1 MLPSMIYLNGPAG
14 SGKTTLANL
23 LQTAYPSVAQVQF
36 PLPLWEI
43 ADSILHQSGQLK
55 DTDEPFDFASQ
66 DIKASIIEGSG
77 PPPTTWRDFLIE
89 QGYLLRKHFGPD
101 ILSRIAAQSS
111 KTLFMQGIQTIIYPN
126 VRTMEDLTTL
136 IPLAPKREQVLIRL
150 EREGKTWDGDLG
162 GYLDTVPFLT
172 ITLSNNST
180 PEELLKTALHLLE
193 EDPSYDR

>member
-1 MLPSMIYLNGPAG
+1 MLPSMIYLNGPKG

-43 ADSILHQSGQLK
+43 ADSILHQSGRLK
-55 DTDEPFDFASQ
+55 DTDEPLDFASQ
-66 DIKASIIEGSG
+66 EVKAKLINPDRRPE
-77 PPPTTWRDFLIE
+77 TWRDFLIA
-89 QGYLLRKHFGPD
+89 QGKLLRNYFGHD
-101 ILSRIAAQSS
+101 ILSRIAAESS
-111 KTLFMQGIQTIIYPN
+111 KVLFMQNIQTIIYPN
-126 VRTMEDLTTL
+126 VRTMEDLASL

-150 EREGKTWDGDLG
+150 ERDGTTWDGDLG
-162 GYLDTVPFLT
+162 SYLDTVPFMT